1 MGTDLKQVYSV
12 HTHSWLDVQEETE
25 EYYQSTDMDSVTIFV
40 YKGPVILVR
49 EKENDLP

>member
-1 MGTDLKQVYSV
+1 MKQVYSFI
-12 HTHSWLDVQEETE
+12 TRSWLDVQEETE
-25 EYYQSTDMDSVTIFV
+25 EYYQAVDTDGLTIFV